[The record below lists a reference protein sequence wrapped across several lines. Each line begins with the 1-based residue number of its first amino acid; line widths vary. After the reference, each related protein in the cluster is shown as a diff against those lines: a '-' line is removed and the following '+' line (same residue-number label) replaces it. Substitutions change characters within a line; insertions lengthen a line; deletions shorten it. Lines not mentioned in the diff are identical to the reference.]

1 MSNEPITN
9 LEKDT
14 GHQNAEMHIRHL
26 RETIGVI
33 RGQLEENR
41 FEKDAAVQQAVQR
54 SADEIQQ
61 LKSTATS
68 LRDELESLRFEYEA
82 RIQQTYAEKVDEHSQ
97 LIETISILRDQLE
110 KQPSGV
116 TNDG

>member
-1 MSNEPITN
+1 M
-9 LEKDT
+9 
-14 GHQNAEMHIRHL
+14 
-26 RETIGVI
+26 
-33 RGQLEENR
+33 R

>member
-1 MSNEPITN
+1 
-9 LEKDT
+9 
-14 GHQNAEMHIRHL
+14 
-26 RETIGVI
+26 
-33 RGQLEENR
+33 
-41 FEKDAAVQQAVQR
+41 VQY

>member
-1 MSNEPITN
+1 M
-9 LEKDT
+9 
-14 GHQNAEMHIRHL
+14 
-26 RETIGVI
+26 
-33 RGQLEENR
+33 
-41 FEKDAAVQQAVQR
+41 QR